1 LDIDKDD
8 LSLDLKILD
17 AIGLPITVKN
27 RQGEYVYVNQKA
39 SEVLDLPKE
48 KIMGQTVYEIAPVKQ
63 ADHCT
68 KDDTELFATGIAQTH
83 KIFVKTN
90 TYSGVA
96 QFNRKIFV
104 SEHGDLIVEI
114 VRIISKVNRELFN
127 TLSDREFEV
136 LMLIKQGRVSKQI
149 AQTLFVSTHTVNDYK
164 KSINKKLGVRNKTQ
178 LFQKTLGSKQG
189 YELKI

>member
-1 LDIDKDD
+1 
-8 LSLDLKILD
+8 
-17 AIGLPITVKN
+17 LPITVKN

-68 KDDTELFATGIAQTH
+68 KDDTELFATGIEQNHT
-83 KIFVKTN
+83 IFIETN

-96 QFNRKIFV
+96 QFNRKIFA
-104 SEHGDLIVEI
+104 SEHGDFIVEI
-114 VRIISKVNRELFN
+114 VRIISKVDRELFN

-136 LMLIKQGRVSKQI
+136 LMLIKQGQVSKQI
-149 AQTLFVSTHTVNDYK
+149 AQTLFVSTHTVNDHK
-164 KSINKKLGVRNKTQ
+164 KSIYKKLGVHNKTQ
-178 LFQKTLGSKQG
+178 LFQKTLGSQQD